1 MRTQLMTIRQ
11 AADALSISA
20 WTLRKW
26 LAAKPPK
33 LEFVRLGRRIAVAE
47 DALQRFIDRSRVGG
61 QDGGR

>member
-1 MRTQLMTIRQ
+1 MRTQLLTVQQ

-26 LAAKPPK
+26 LATKPPK
-33 LEFVRLGRRIAVAE
+33 LEFIRLGRRVAIAE
-47 DALQRFIDRSRVGG
+47 DALQRFIDLGRVGG